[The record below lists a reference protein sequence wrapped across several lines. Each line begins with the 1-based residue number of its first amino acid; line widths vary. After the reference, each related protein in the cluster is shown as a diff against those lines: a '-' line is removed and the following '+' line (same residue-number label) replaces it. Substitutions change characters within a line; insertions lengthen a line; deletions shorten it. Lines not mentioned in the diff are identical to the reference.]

1 MKINNAE
8 YLQYSDAE
16 KATDGKWPLSIAQSK
31 HYVGFPTSTR
41 WSDYIADWWVAEAEI
56 ILRSYEEHPRWGDR
70 LIFKHDHF
78 HLWPFAFASAWEQ
91 ETT

>member
-1 MKINNAE
+1 MKLNKHNYVVHENIGE
-8 YLQYSDAE
+8 GHTVTSLQYAE
-16 KATDGKWPLSIAQSK
+16 IVHSHGILNLSTG
-31 HYVGFPTSTR
+31 YL
-41 WSDYIADWWVAEAEI
+41 ADWWVAEAEH
-56 ILRSYEEHPRWGDR
+56 ILRNYEEHPRWGDR